1 VALKRL
7 LPLDGE
13 QKKQREANKSAV
25 NDLLREASIL
35 SAMQHPNIVAVFDA
49 GVDEIWAYVVMEL
62 IEGEILRN
70 AVERGPLVEEDF
82 VLVAEQTLDAL
93 ISAHHHGLLHRDI
106 KPLNLMFRWL
116 PSDSFQVKLLDF
128 GLAKFSTEPSKQ
140 TEAFKDTIMGSSAYM
155 APEQFERK
163 LLDPRADLYQ
173 LGSVYYY
180 ALTAMLPFDGETPAE
195 VMESHLQ
202 HCDTPLQE
210 LRTDLPPA
218 LCDWVM
224 KLSECV
230 PDDRPTTAK
239 EALKTFRHAIK
250 TNATL
255 DDEDTTPVVIGGNPT
270 SAESPSFMLEEE
282 ELTKGS
288 VGKLIGWCVALVG
301 VAALAYVYIREATLS
316 EVVPVEDPFAMAED
330 DVPVILVEDQ
340 AKLKVA
346 LDQVVNVRGQ
356 VVHTG
361 QSRGGTSFLNFNEP
375 HFGVVSFPSDRAFF
389 RLDPAMLYK
398 DKLIEITGTIE
409 QYEDQF
415 QIKLSHPDQVKVL
428 E

>member
-1 VALKRL
+1 MALKRL

-106 KPLNLMFRWL
+106 KPRNLMFRWL

-173 LGSVYYY
+173 LGCVYYY
-180 ALTAMLPFDGETPAE
+180 ALTAMLPFDGE
-195 VMESHLQ
+195 
-202 HCDTPLQE
+202 
-210 LRTDLPPA
+210 
-218 LCDWVM
+218 
-224 KLSECV
+224 
-230 PDDRPTTAK
+230 
-239 EALKTFRHAIK
+239 
-250 TNATL
+250 
-255 DDEDTTPVVIGGNPT
+255 
-270 SAESPSFMLEEE
+270 PS
-282 ELTKGS
+282 
-288 VGKLIGWCVALVG
+288 
-301 VAALAYVYIREATLS
+301 AAL
-316 EVVPVEDPFAMAED
+316 
-330 DVPVILVEDQ
+330 
-340 AKLKVA
+340 
-346 LDQVVNVRGQ
+346 
-356 VVHTG
+356 
-361 QSRGGTSFLNFNEP
+361 
-375 HFGVVSFPSDRAFF
+375 
-389 RLDPAMLYK
+389 
-398 DKLIEITGTIE
+398 
-409 QYEDQF
+409 
-415 QIKLSHPDQVKVL
+415 
-428 E
+428 